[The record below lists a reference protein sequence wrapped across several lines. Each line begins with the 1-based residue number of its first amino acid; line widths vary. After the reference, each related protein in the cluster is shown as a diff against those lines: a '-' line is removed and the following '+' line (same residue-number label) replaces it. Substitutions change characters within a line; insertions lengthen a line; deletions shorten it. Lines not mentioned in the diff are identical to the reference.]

1 MKKTLSLR
9 LRMMLAFFAVAFGII
24 LIFFLMNGVFWNFVY
39 LKTNQRTLERVYQEI
54 SEKVREGNT
63 TSEELSESTDN
74 VPTGA
79 VIYFALQG
87 DSDWEFNLI
96 TREIVS
102 PKQQQ
107 FLRERLQENFL
118 NKESAGVKVLK
129 QTASYTLQEVRI
141 ESDENLYYEIYG
153 YMTDSRGAEKK
164 FILSMPL
171 ERMYRTFRLS
181 NSFYIAIGASVMLLG
196 LVLIIIISNRVSKP
210 IRELST
216 ISDRMKNLDFSAR
229 YTGDKTDEIG
239 VLGNNMNEMASQ
251 LERTILKL
259 RMANESLEKD
269 LEEKK
274 HVDEMRKDFISNVSH
289 ELKTP
294 IALIQGYAEGLEDMK
309 DDPESFRYYL
319 DVIIDEAGK
328 MDHMVKKLTTLN
340 QLEFGTADFTPVV
353 FDLVEMVRSILT
365 ASGKQAEE
373 AGVSLEAE
381 MPESLSVVGDTFE
394 IEEVLNNYFSNA
406 FHHVKAPNRIRVRV
420 EDLGVTARVSVTNTG
435 DPIPEEELDRIW
447 TKFYKVDKARTR
459 SYGGSG
465 IGLSIVKAIMD
476 AHHMECGVYNEPD
489 GVTFWFELARK
500 EEEDRFGG
508 A

>member
-9 LRMMLAFFAVAFGII
+9 VRMMLAFFAVAFVII

-39 LKTNQRTLERVYQEI
+39 LRTNRNTLENVYEDVRT
-54 SEKVREGNT
+54 KVAAGNT
-63 TSEELSESTDN
+63 TSEELKESVEN

-102 PKQQQ
+102 PAQQR

-118 NKESAGVKVLK
+118 NKESEGVKVIK
-129 QTASYTLQEVRI
+129 QSDAFTLQEVRI
-141 ESDENLYYEIYG
+141 ESDENLYYEMFG
-153 YMTDSRGAEKK
+153 YMKDNRGTEKK

-171 ERMYRTFRLS
+171 EPMYRTLRLS
-181 NSFYIAIGASVMLLG
+181 NTFFVAIGISMMLLG
-196 LVLIIIISNRVSKP
+196 LVLIMVISNRVSRP
-210 IRELST
+210 ISELSD
-216 ISDRMKNLDFSAR
+216 ISNRMKNLDFSAR
-229 YTGDKTDEIG
+229 YTGDQKDEIG
-239 VLGNNMNEMASQ
+239 ILGNNMNEMASQ

-259 RMANESLEKD
+259 KMANESLEKD
-269 LEEKK
+269 LEEKE

-319 DVIIDEAGK
+319 DVIVDEAGK
-328 MDHMVKKLTTLN
+328 MDRMVKKLTTLN
-340 QLEFGTADFTPVV
+340 QLEFGTADFMPVV
-353 FDLVEMVRSILT
+353 FDIVEMVRSVIA
-365 ASGKQAEE
+365 ASKKQAEE
-373 AGVSLEAE
+373 KGVLMEADL
-381 MPESLSVVGDTFE
+381 PEKLTVFGDTFE

-406 FHHVKAPNRIRVRV
+406 FHHVKAPNRISVRA
-420 EDLGVTARVSVTNTG
+420 EDLGVTARVSVFNSG
-435 DPIPEEELDRIW
+435 DPIPEEDIDKIW

-465 IGLSIVKAIMD
+465 IGLSIVKAIME
-476 AHHMECGVYNEPD
+476 AHHMEYGVYNDAD

-500 EEEDRFGG
+500 EEE
-508 A
+508 